1 MKALLWLAVGAS
13 LTGRGEGALA
23 ALSGAGAPSGALTQA
38 SGLPANEAPEA
49 AESIGAEGILYT
61 ASLAARDAGTAP
73 QVGTPILWRIAVDH
87 PSHSGASLDVP
98 SDLGLS
104 WSLIEELRNG
114 PVAGSADGDGEAQD
128 LVFEALLMP
137 LEGGELSVPAVTVR
151 FQSGFELPIAPKTI
165 RVMGSLA
172 ESEDA
177 ARPAPGFRQVKDRS
191 VGDPRTVLVA
201 LLALLLLPLG
211 WVIVRRRR
219 RRGAAQAPE
228 NGRRTPGQAVAALDP
243 AADPRGVMAAL
254 TPHVRRAMESLRGE
268 SRSALTDSEWAEWM
282 RQAEGVHSALRSDA
296 ADLVDELVEVR
307 FGGGDP
313 TVFAAKEAH
322 TKALLLVQRVEG
334 ESSPSSGAG
343 HGPDPDL
350 AAGSNSGSV
359 PGLALGPIFMLQEAA
374 RSTAEE
380 RFEVFGVGF
389 ADPWFLALIPVATF
403 LLWRGREKKRSAAA
417 RVPTIG
423 GQGVAVQEGPLRRLV
438 GAMPAILRIA
448 AAAAILVALS
458 RPLEGRVEAP
468 TETEGIDIA
477 LLMDRSSSMDQRG
490 RPSEPRRFDI
500 VKKVVTDF
508 AARRMTDEVGAR
520 DSVALL
526 GFAGFTDLLV
536 PFTLD
541 VKAMESVLED
551 VDVETERWLDG
562 TAIGRAMAQAIDM
575 LRGSKAKSRII
586 VLLTDGEQNSPG
598 IQPMS
603 AAKVAEELGIRV
615 YTVFAGPKE
624 FATRTL
630 FGDIRR
636 QKVDVG
642 ELPDIAEITGG
653 RFFHAEN
660 EAELEDAYAAI
671 EDLERTPREEETFA
685 ERYDLYP
692 RWLLPA
698 LVLYALS
705 VLLGATI
712 SRRIP

>member
-1 MKALLWLAVGAS
+1 MQGSEGTAAPDVSPVGRADAKAAD
-13 LTGRGEGALA
+13 
-23 ALSGAGAPSGALTQA
+23 
-38 SGLPANEAPEA
+38 
-49 AESIGAEGILYT
+49 GILYT
-61 ASLAARDAGTAP
+61 ASLSARDAGTAP
-73 QVGTPILWRIAVDH
+73 QVGTPILWRITVDH
-87 PSHSGASLDVP
+87 PSHSGASLYVP
-98 SDLGLS
+98 PDIGLS
-104 WSLIEELRNG
+104 WSRLEELRNG
-114 PVAGSADGDGEAQD
+114 PVEGPVEGTGEAKD
-128 LVFEALLMP
+128 LVFEAVLMP
-137 LEGGELSVPAVTVR
+137 LEGGELSVPEVTVS
-151 FQSGFELPIAPKTI
+151 FKSGFELPIAPKTI
-165 RVMGSLA
+165 RVLSALA
-172 ESEDA
+172 ESEDV
-177 ARPAPGFRQVKDRS
+177 ARPVPGFRDVEDRR
-191 VGDPRTVLVA
+191 VGDPRAVLGAVA
-201 LLALLLLPLG
+201 VLLLLPLG
-211 WVIVRRRR
+211 WFLMRRLR
-219 RRGAAQAPE
+219 RRGAVRDLKGLA
-228 NGRRTPGQAVAALDP
+228 RTPGQAIAALDP
-243 AADPRGVMAAL
+243 SADPRGTMAAL
-254 TPHVRRAMESLRGE
+254 TPHLRRAMESLCKE
-268 SRSALTDSEWAEWM
+268 SRPALTDSEWAEWM
-282 RQAEGVHSALRSDA
+282 RQGEGLDGSLDGSLWGEA
-296 ADLVDELVEVR
+296 ATLVEDLVEVR

-313 TVFAAKEAH
+313 TVFAAKDAH

-334 ESSPSSGAG
+334 ESSPSGFVS
-343 HGPDPDL
+343 
-350 AAGSNSGSV
+350 
-359 PGLALGPIFMLQEAA
+359 GLALAPIFAFQEAV

-380 RFEVFGVGF
+380 RFEVFGIGF
-389 ADPWFLALIPVATF
+389 ADPWFLVLIPVALV

-417 RVPTIG
+417 QVPTTG
-423 GQGVAVQEGPLRRLV
+423 GLGVVLQESPLGRLL
-438 GAMPAILRIA
+438 GAMPALLRIA
-448 AAAAILVALS
+448 AAAAMIVALS
-458 RPLEGRVEAP
+458 RPLEGRIEAP

-500 VKKVVTDF
+500 VKKVVTEF

-520 DSVALL
+520 DNVALL

-541 VKAMESVLED
+541 VKAMEGVLED

-575 LRGSKAKSRII
+575 LKGSKAKSRII

-603 AAKVAEELGIRV
+603 AAKVAEELGIRI

-642 ELPDIAEITGG
+642 ELPDIAEVTGG

-660 EAELEDAYAAI
+660 EEELKDAYAAI
-671 EDLERTPREEETFA
+671 EDLERTPRNEETFA

-705 VLLGATI
+705 VLLGATV